1 MWAICGRFGNKKTD
15 TEATRQSHPV
25 SAECTQAAE
34 RGYDNCS
41 LNGGSGKEENS
52 PARSVERWYRPRLHP
67 GQQFDT
73 QAGRLAKIYADFRAA
88 RRGRW
93 IAPARPNLE

>member
-1 MWAICGRFGNKKTD
+1 MWAIGGRFGNKKTD
-15 TEATRQSHPV
+15 TEATRQSNPV
-25 SAECTQAAE
+25 SAECTQAAG

-52 PARSVERWYRPRLHP
+52 PARPVAGWYRPRLP
-67 GQQFDT
+67 PDPRFDSLT
-73 QAGRLAKIYADFRAA
+73 ERLAKIYADFRAA